1 MLCGPGQKLDQ
12 AHIGTNQNTIEKR
25 NTKIKLMTET
35 KFKVGDLIESA
46 KSSIPIVM
54 RIPILIT
61 SINSKEYPITY
72 TMSSDMK
79 QFFTVYADWIDENMV
94 LCEKLS

>member
-1 MLCGPGQKLDQ
+1 LLCGLGLKQVQ

-35 KFKVGDLIESA
+35 KFKVGDLIESNIRH
-46 KSSIPIVM
+46 SPV
-54 RIPILIT
+54 LVT
-61 SINSKEYPITY
+61 SINCKEYPITY
-72 TMSSDMK
+72 TMTSDMK
-79 QFFTVYADWIDENMV
+79 QFITVYADWVEENMV

>member
-1 MLCGPGQKLDQ
+1 VQ

-46 KSSIPIVM
+46 TRRSPV
-54 RIPILIT
+54 LVT
-61 SINSKEYPITY
+61 NINSKEYPITY

-79 QFFTVYADWIDENMV
+79 QFFTVYTDWIDENMV